1 MIKVTRLNNSELVIN
16 TDMIEFIEAIP
27 DTIIS
32 LTNGKKIMVKE
43 SIDEIVSRVEDYKK
57 KIHHLEVRSET
68 R

>member
-43 SIDEIVSRVEDYKK
+43 SSDEIVSRVEDYKK

>member
-1 MIKVTRLNNSELVIN
+1 MIRVTRLNNSELVIN

-32 LTNGKKIMVKE
+32 LTTGKKVMVKE
-43 SIDEIVSRVEDYKK
+43 SIDEIILRVEDYKR
-57 KIHHLEVRSET
+57 KIHHLEIRSEA